1 MRELPFR
8 FALVDSIFL
17 KRLDNKQ
24 SLCLYPKPPQIILTK
39 DLLAQAQNL
48 ERENR
53 SQWREL

>member
-1 MRELPFR
+1 MSLPET
-8 FALVDSIFL
+8 
-17 KRLDNKQ
+17 
-24 SLCLYPKPPQIILTK
+24 PQIILTK